1 MELVDML
8 RQAGIVAIFSLVIS
22 LAPLAMGIVYA
33 IQPTEARLALMRPVS
48 LAGLFAGLSGL
59 MSGLIHILRYVHA
72 RDPIPIQIVAL
83 GLSEAI
89 VPLFVGFGALTV
101 AWLCVALGLRRQA

>member
-1 MELVDML
+1 MVLFDML
-8 RQAGIVAIFSLVIS
+8 RQAGIVAIISLIIT
-22 LAPLAMGIVYA
+22 LAPLAVGIVYA
-33 IQPTEARLALMRPVS
+33 VQPTEARLALMRPIS
-48 LAGLFAGLSGL
+48 LAGIFAGLCGL

-72 RDPIPIQIVAL
+72 SDPIPIQMVAL

-89 VPLFVGFGALTV
+89 VPLFVGFGSLTV